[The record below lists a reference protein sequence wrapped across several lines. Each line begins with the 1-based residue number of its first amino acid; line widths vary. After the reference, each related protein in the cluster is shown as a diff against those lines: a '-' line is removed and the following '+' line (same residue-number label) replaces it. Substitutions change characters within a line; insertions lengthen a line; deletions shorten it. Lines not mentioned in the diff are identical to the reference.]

1 VRVRQLA
8 THKEPIR
15 IRPFGD
21 GNDDTFDRQAAQ
33 QGMVEGTLGPG
44 SLRHGGN
51 AVATIAIAKWEGAL
65 DGERRKR
72 VLDGEV
78 LPVARV

>member
-1 VRVRQLA
+1 
-8 THKEPIR
+8 
-15 IRPFGD
+15 
-21 GNDDTFDRQAAQ
+21 
-33 QGMVEGTLGPG
+33 MVEGTLGPG